1 MARQRQRQRQRAKP
15 YAFRW
20 QSGRRGKLAYRRR
33 YCLACCDQISE
44 QTIIDV
50 EVPFVLAP
58 VPDLM
63 ADRGFP
69 VRIAIDYSFSTADE
83 ELGFVIRD
91 FRTR

>member
-1 MARQRQRQRQRAKP
+1 MVIDTAIARDADKVS
-15 YAFRW
+15 ADF
-20 QSGRRGKLAYRRR
+20 
-33 YCLACCDQISE
+33 D
-44 QTIIDV
+44 
-50 EVPFVLAP
+50 
-58 VPDLM
+58 